1 MTPRAL
7 AALVLL
13 MAATGPAYAAAPNPE
28 QPDESAIAA
37 IDDARA
43 NATSPAA
50 VPAAAGLP
58 LPATLNSGGKA
69 IDPLCFAQTWEQP
82 ADGGTIDL
90 GKCAPADMVRVPPG
104 DGYKPGKGAH
114 GIAYR
119 PADISAADMPV
130 PAFIEYKYL
139 GDAGMEH
146 AVLLSESGG
155 GTGMFTSLF
164 LLHRDGEALRISRTV
179 AGGDRCNNG
188 LRRAAVENGT
198 LSYEVNLT
206 PAALYDLAGFDSSAE
221 MPGGP
226 LKDCA
231 VCCYATATYRGDD
244 LVDVRFA
251 PGIAAA
257 LSPDESGTSGCFDS
271 VIGKYATTILTP
283 EKLAAVG
290 AEIQN
295 QCIAAA
301 TP

>member
-1 MTPRAL
+1 MNRRAL
-7 AALVLL
+7 AALALL
-13 MAATGPAYAAAPNPE
+13 MAVSGPAYAAAPKPE

-37 IDDARA
+37 IDGARA

-50 VPAAAGLP
+50 VPMTTGLP
-58 LPATLNSGGKA
+58 LPATLTVGGKA
-69 IDPLCFAQTWEQP
+69 IDPLCFAQAWEQP
-82 ADGGTIDL
+82 ADGAVIDL
-90 GKCAPADMVRVPPG
+90 GKCSTADLVRVPPG
-104 DGYKPGKGAH
+104 DGYKPGKDAH
-114 GIAYR
+114 GVAYR
-119 PADISAADMPV
+119 PADISAADMLV

-164 LLHRDGEALRISRTV
+164 LLRRDGESLRISRTV

-188 LRRAAVENGT
+188 LRRAAVENGS

-206 PAALYDLAGFDSSAE
+206 PAALYQLAGFDSTAE

-231 VCCYATATYRGDD
+231 VCCYAAATYRGDD

-251 PGIAAA
+251 PGITAA
-257 LSPDESGTSGCFDS
+257 LSPDEGGTSGCFDS
-271 VIGKYATTILTP
+271 VIGKYATTTLTP

-290 AEIQN
+290 AEIHA
-295 QCIAAA
+295 QCVTA
-301 TP
+301 P